1 MSTLLRPLNEAQ
13 LKLLELVAITQQ
25 NYGTAPVW
33 SYLEHE
39 FDRIDMDAAE
49 VLSSLP
55 FVGSLRQGSRHYG
68 LVWFDSNIPMPST
81 KVYLTVA
88 GRHHVQGIEQKNTE
102 AFVVLL
108 RRLVTA
114 RLNMPMSPV
123 EVQTTYATCQELRDQ
138 AIGYSK
144 PIFESGTLEQVKVL
158 VDYEPV
164 LASTVTSAPDKRGGW
179 RVELRRELALY
190 KGIES
195 VEQYITRVSGLLT
208 PPPVAPVEPVPSPF
222 GIVAAFD
229 YLDVVWRLR
238 FGKPLVQSISA
249 ERTARLAF
257 PVNTRDELNSQTSS
271 VAELLKGLR
280 IPRNSGGHPVQA
292 IASFLEQDGVL
303 DEAALDR
310 VRDAAADLGAV
321 VNIRNAQQ
329 HGGGQERGIE
339 ATQTLGLSYPIVD
352 PSLAWSVI
360 QRRVVSALTTLR
372 EEVHSSYI
380 ASLGA

>member
-1 MSTLLRPLNEAQ
+1 MSTLLQPLNEAQ
-13 LKLLELVAITQQ
+13 LKLLELIAITQQ
-25 NYGTAPVW
+25 DYHAAPTW
-33 SYLEHE
+33 SYIEHE

-55 FVGSLRQGSRHYG
+55 FVGSLRPGSRHYG
-68 LVWFDSNIPMPST
+68 LVWTDSNIPMPSA

-108 RRLVTA
+108 KRLVTA
-114 RLNMPMSPV
+114 RLNIPMSPV

-138 AIGYSK
+138 AVSYSS

-190 KGIES
+190 KSVES
-195 VEQYITRVSGLLT
+195 VEQYITRVSELLT
-208 PPPVAPVEPVPSPF
+208 PPTVELVESIPSPF

-257 PVNTRDELNSQTSS
+257 PVNTRDALNSQLSS
-271 VAELLKGLR
+271 CAELLKGLR
-280 IPRNSGGHPVQA
+280 IPRDSGGHPVQS
-292 IASFLEQDGVL
+292 IASFLEQDSVL
-303 DEAALDR
+303 DEAALVR
-310 VRDAAADLGAV
+310 VRDAVADLGAV

-329 HGGGQERGIE
+329 HGGGQERGVE
-339 ATQTLGLSYPIVD
+339 ATRTLGLSYPIVD
-352 PSLAWSVI
+352 PSFAWSVI
-360 QRRVVSALTTLR
+360 ERRIVAALTTLR
-372 EEVHSSYI
+372 EEIHASYV
-380 ASLGA
+380 AS